1 MTERRI
7 KLIVGSILAAPLL
20 VFGTA
25 AALESHETT
34 TNTNTNTEQTTAEK
48 QQLLKERLE
57 KRKAELKAKLTA
69 LEERRIQQKCKAAQ
83 TVLTNIHNRAEKAQ
97 SRREEGY
104 DKLVNRLN
112 ELEAKIAA
120 RGVDT
125 TELKSQIQT
134 LSEKTKTFNEDLKNY
149 VQALDDMAKM
159 DCSNDPTAFKA
170 TLEAG
175 RTLREKLKKSAADI
189 HNYVKETI
197 KPTLVELRQ
206 AIAEKQ
212 ATEGGTE

>member
-1 MTERRI
+1 MTKRRI

-34 TNTNTNTEQTTAEK
+34 TNTTTNTEQTAAEK

-57 KRKAELKAKLTA
+57 KRKAELKVKLTA
-69 LEERRIQQKCKAAQ
+69 LEERRIQQKCKTAQ
-83 TVLTNIHNRAEKAQ
+83 TVLKNIHNRAENAQ
-97 SRREEGY
+97 KRREEGY
-104 DKLVNRLN
+104 GKLVSRLN

-134 LSEKTKTFNEDLKNY
+134 LSDKAKTFNEDLKNY
-149 VQALDDMAKM
+149 VEALDDMAKM
-159 DCSNDPTAFKA
+159 DCSSDPTAFKA

-175 RTLREKLKKSAADI
+175 RTLREKLKTSAADI

>member
-1 MTERRI
+1 MTKRRI

-25 AALESHETT
+25 AAIESSDTT
-34 TNTNTNTEQTTAEK
+34 TNTGTNTEQTTADK
-48 QQLLKERLE
+48 QQLLKDRLE
-57 KRKAELKAKLTA
+57 KRKAELKVKLTA
-69 LEERRIQQKCKAAQ
+69 LEERRIQQKCKTAQ
-83 TVLTNIHNRAEKAQ
+83 TVLKNIHNRAENAQ
-97 SRREEGY
+97 KRREEGY
-104 DKLVNRLN
+104 GKLVSRLN

-134 LSEKTKTFNEDLKNY
+134 LSDKAKTFNEDLKNY

-159 DCSNDPTAFKA
+159 DCSSDPTAFKA

-175 RTLREKLKKSAADI
+175 RTLREKLKSSAADI
-189 HNYVKETI
+189 HSYLKETI